1 MLIKLFSFSNHVP
14 YNLLINDLLKNQ
26 TIISVVIRGLANVS
40 ANPDG
45 MARHVLDPVPL
56 TRSVKDTKRT
66 APAKTML
73 IATQ

>member
-1 MLIKLFSFSNHVP
+1 M
-14 YNLLINDLLKNQ
+14 NDPLKNQ

-45 MARHVLDPVPL
+45 MVRYVLHPVPL
-56 TRSVKDTKRT
+56 TRSVKNAKRT
-66 APAKTML
+66 APAKMTL